1 MDLTTVQAVILGIIQ
16 GICEFLPISSSAHLI
31 IARDLLGI
39 PDPGLKYDVFLHGAT
54 LLSTLTILGY
64 PLYRDIKRNPKLIWL
79 LIIGTIPAGIIGVFF
94 KDSIETIIRDNI
106 LIIALSLIVWSILML
121 IVDEHWQD
129 KHISS
134 LNALKAL
141 LIGVFQAFAL
151 IPGTSRSGATL
162 VGSAFMGL
170 SRKDAYR
177 FSFYLSIPTIAGAF
191 IFSLIDINRS
201 SDMITSSYWIGAIA
215 AFIVGSISLVALRG
229 IIKRFGLKPFGVYRS
244 ALGIFLIIYYFV
256 RMP

>member
-1 MDLTTVQAVILGIIQ
+1 VDLTTTQTVILGIIQ

-64 PLYRDIKRNPKLIWL
+64 PLYRDIRRNPKLIWL
-79 LIIGTIPAGIIGVFF
+79 IIIGTIPAGIIGVFF
-94 KDSIETIIRDNI
+94 KDPIETIIRDNI
-106 LIIALSLIVWSILML
+106 LIIALSLILWSIFML

-129 KHISS
+129 KKISS
-134 LNALKAL
+134 LNAFKAL
-141 LIGVFQAFAL
+141 IIGIFQAFAL
-151 IPGTSRSGATL
+151 IPGTSRSGSTL

-191 IFSLIDINRS
+191 IFSLIDMNRS
-201 SDMITSSYWIGAIA
+201 AETITASYWIGATV
-215 AFIVGSISLVALRG
+215 AFIIGSISLVVLRG
-229 IIKRFGLKPFGVYRS
+229 IIKQFGLKPFAVYRS

-256 RMP
+256 KMF